1 MVSHS
6 SLHSSSFLALLIVI
20 LFFVQSG
27 LCRKILLLHKM
38 LCMLIVVYKYTGQTY
53 TGE

>member
-6 SLHSSSFLALLIVI
+6 SFHSSSFLPLFIVI
-20 LFFVQSG
+20 LFFVQFG
-27 LCRKILLLHKM
+27 LCCKVLLCHKM
-38 LCMLIVVYKYTGQTY
+38 LCMLIVVYEHMDQTY